1 MSLPRLLLGVG
12 ADPMGYETHRGVHGE
27 LPLGPRRAGSGL
39 TPPSRRAGSR
49 LALPSRRAGGGLPSP
64 LLAELTRSGL
74 RGRGGGGFPLAA
86 KLDAVRRGK
95 GTPVVVINGCE
106 GEPMSVKDR
115 MLLVSLPHLVLD
127 GAFCL
132 AEALG
137 TADVVIAIDESF
149 GDATE
154 SVRRAV
160 HERPEVGRRMAQ
172 PRIVTIPAGYVA
184 GQESAIVNFVNNG
197 IPRPVTQPPRIS
209 ERGISRRPTLMCN
222 AETLAHVA
230 LIARHGAE
238 WFRQLGPGDEPGS
251 LLVTLS
257 GGVRAPGVYEI
268 EYGSHLGTL
277 VDAAGGVTEPA
288 RAFLFGGYAGSWV
301 DGAAATTLRLAS
313 NSLRSQRSSLGAG
326 IIVALPQSA
335 CPVAEVTRV
344 AGWMSDQ
351 GAAQCGPCVNGLGSI
366 ADALA
371 DVCEGRAGRDAF
383 GDIRRWSELVV
394 GRGACAHPDGAARFV
409 SSALRV
415 FAAEFDDHARHGL
428 CDACERRPVLITP
441 RQRSVVR

>member
-1 MSLPRLLLGVG
+1 M
-12 ADPMGYETHRGVHGE
+12 AYETHLRVHGE
-27 LPLGPRRAGSGL
+27 LSPGAGVGVASSL
-39 TPPSRRAGSR
+39 T
-49 LALPSRRAGGGLPSP
+49 
-64 LLAELTRSGL
+64 AEVTPSGL

-115 MLLVSLPHLVLD
+115 MLLESLPHLVLD
-127 GAFCL
+127 GAFRL

-137 TADVVIAIDESF
+137 TGDVVIVIDESF
-149 GDATE
+149 RKAAE
-154 SVRRAV
+154 SLRRALR
-160 HERPEVGRRMAQ
+160 ERPDVGRRMAQ
-172 PRIVTIPAGYVA
+172 PRIVTIPAGYVT
-184 GQESAIVNFVNNG
+184 GQETAIVNFVNNG
-197 IPRPVTQPPRIS
+197 IPRPTTQPPRIS
-209 ERGISRRPTLMCN
+209 ERGIGRRPTLMAN

-238 WFRQLGPGDEPGS
+238 WFRRLGPAEEPGS

-257 GGVRAPGVYEI
+257 GGVAAPGVYEL
-268 EYGSHLGTL
+268 EYGSHLGAL
-277 VDAAGGVTEPA
+277 VEAAGGLTEPV
-288 RAFLFGGYAGSWV
+288 RAVLFGGYAGSWV
-301 DGAAATTLRLAS
+301 DGAAATTLRLS
-313 NSLRSQRSSLGAG
+313 SQSLRSARASLGAG

-366 ADALA
+366 ADALTE
-371 DVCEGRAGRDAF
+371 VCEGRARRDAF
-383 GDIRRWSELVV
+383 GDIRRWSELVA

-415 FAAEFDDHARHGL
+415 FAPEFDDHVRHGM
-428 CDACERRPVLITP
+428 CDACEHRPVLITP
-441 RQRSVVR
+441 RRRAAVR